1 MPEQSRIEQLRRR
14 VQLNPASIA
23 FAALAEEYRH
33 AGRYDDAVETCRAGL
48 RRHPAYLTPRVT
60 MGRALLALGRCG
72 EARAELERVLK
83 AAPDHLA
90 ARRALD
96 ELDARE
102 ASAASTS
109 SPASSPASNPSG
121 TLQVARGSTGHPAL
135 PALEAFLAA
144 IRRVKADAVRRVRP
158 VSR

>member
-1 MPEQSRIEQLRRR
+1 MVDPSRIEQLRRR
-14 VQLNPASIA
+14 VQLNPASIV
-23 FAALAEEYRH
+23 FAALAEEYRR
-33 AGRYDDAVETCRAGL
+33 AGRYDEAIETCRAGL

-60 MGRALLALGRCG
+60 MGRALVALGRCD

-96 ELDARE
+96 ELQVRQ
-102 ASAASTS
+102 ASTASVPS
-109 SPASSPASNPSG
+109 SNTSSHAAADERPS
-121 TLQVARGSTGHPAL
+121 AGHPAL

-144 IRRVKADAVRRVRP
+144 IRRVQADAVRAARP